1 MSMNRQTLIIVG
13 LVGAILVLLWFHGCE
28 ARNFKEEINLLN
40 AVNDTLVKKRD
51 KKDSSQTAK
60 ISLLTAS
67 NVKMLLNLSNRD
79 ETIQQLQYVI
89 KEYKGKLKDGG
100 SVTVFTTQ
108 TTFTSTAASTIIP
121 NGKDSCG
128 TVTAKKDNKWIKW
141 RVLANRDSVHLD
153 LSVKNAY
160 HVVIGTDRSGFLG
173 LKRKPFVEVKSL
185 NPFTDIQT
193 MRAAEVKD
201 TRKRW
206 LTVGAQVGFGFTLK
220 GIGPYAGIG
229 LNATFP

>member
-1 MSMNRQTLIIVG
+1 MIDKKILTIIGLIMVI
-13 LVGAILVLLWFHGCE
+13 ALLMWLKGC
-28 ARNFKEEINLLN
+28 KEHNLQEENNLLK
-40 AVNDTLVKKRD
+40 AANDTLIKKRNRQ
-51 KKDSSQTAK
+51 DSSQTAK

-67 NVKMLLNLSNRD
+67 NIKMLLNLSSKD